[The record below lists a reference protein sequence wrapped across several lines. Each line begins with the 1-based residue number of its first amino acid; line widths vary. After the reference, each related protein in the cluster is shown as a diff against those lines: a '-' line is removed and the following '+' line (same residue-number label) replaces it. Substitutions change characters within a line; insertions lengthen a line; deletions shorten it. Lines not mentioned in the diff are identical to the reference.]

1 MPAREAKYCVKCRA
15 ERRRQAKAIYVW
27 HPQYE
32 DYLRAQYHGG
42 LNRRFRVLNWMVR
55 ETGLPRWYIKRQAGR
70 LGLTMRMDRR
80 PWTATEMDLLERL
93 VGRVSTATIAKR
105 LHRPETSVVNKL
117 KRMGTSRRVREG
129 YTIRDLGLC
138 LGEDH
143 HKIEGWI
150 RNGWLRDRLQGTSR
164 HDGNGN
170 DIHRIREKDVL
181 SFMKRHPE
189 EINLG
194 KVDQT
199 WFLDLVLLRG
209 RELREV
215 TPAPR
220 EAGKSG
226 ADRNGCVTGDKIV
239 CHGNVTLLVTNS
251 RKTGEKHEKRRRI
264 GLPLLC
270 ELAEFSSVSAN
281 SGKF

>member
-1 MPAREAKYCVKCRA
+1 MTCIVCGCRIEEARPGQPPLVAKYCRPCRT

-42 LNRRFRVLNWMVR
+42 LNRRIRVLNWMVR
-55 ETGLPRWYIKRQAGR
+55 ETGLPRWYIKRQAAR
-70 LGLTMRMDRR
+70 LGLTMHMDRT
-80 PWTATEMDLLERL
+80 PWTDAETDLLERL
-93 VGRVSTATIAKR
+93 VGRLSTATIAKR
-105 LHRPETSVVNKL
+105 LHRPESSVVNKL

-129 YTIRDLGLC
+129 YTMRDLEMC
-138 LGEDH
+138 FGEDH
-143 HKIEGWI
+143 HKIAGWTK
-150 RNGWLRDRLQGTSR
+150 NGWLRDRLQGTRR

-181 SFMKRHPE
+181 AFLKAHPE

-209 RELREV
+209 RELHEGRPSHQTGIREDQPPSKNAV
-215 TPAPR
+215 
-220 EAGKSG
+220 
-226 ADRNGCVTGDKIV
+226 D
-239 CHGNVTLLVTNS
+239 
-251 RKTGEKHEKRRRI
+251 
-264 GLPLLC
+264 
-270 ELAEFSSVSAN
+270 
-281 SGKF
+281 